1 MRLNPN
7 KGSPPTVFLILAAV
21 LHLFCFSSKVSKNL
35 QHTLL
40 RNYLWGCGC
49 FLQTGNIEVKACPSP
64 LPVQLRG
71 AMLGNWRWAHSEP
84 DGCTICSGWMCIPGI
99 QENPAPSRF
108 TISFYVLM
116 LSVKIPRGCSD
127 GWKAR
132 KGEEHSR

>member
-7 KGSPPTVFLILAAV
+7 KGNLPTVFLILAAV
-21 LHLFCFSSKVSKNL
+21 LHLFCFSSKVSENL

-40 RNYLWGCGC
+40 RNYLWGRGC
-49 FLQTGNIEVKACPSP
+49 FLQTGNIEFKACPSP
-64 LPVQLRG
+64 LAVQLRG
-71 AMLGNWRWAHSEP
+71 AMFGDWGWAHSEL
-84 DGCTICSGWMCIPGI
+84 GRWAIRSGWMCIPGI

-132 KGEEHSR
+132 KGEEHAR